1 MNWLTPQGVSTILS
15 AIVPLL
21 AVIAFFWKVATKN
34 DIKSLKADTERDVTS
49 LKTDVEGDIKS
60 LKADVEGD
68 IKSLKA
74 DIENNIR
81 NCREDLKQV
90 RQDFTNH
97 LHGHPIASSVKI
109 ETSHAAE
116 DQRSLKE
123 VITPQKGVFSA
134 DEYDERTRS

>member
-1 MNWLTPQGVSTILS
+1 MNWLTPQGISTILT

-21 AVIAFFWKVATKN
+21 AVIAFFWKVATKD

-60 LKADVEGD
+60 LKAD
-68 IKSLKA
+68 
-74 DIENNIR
+74 IENNIR
-81 NCREDLKQV
+81 NCREDLRHV

-97 LHGHPIASSVKI
+97 LHGHPITSSLKI